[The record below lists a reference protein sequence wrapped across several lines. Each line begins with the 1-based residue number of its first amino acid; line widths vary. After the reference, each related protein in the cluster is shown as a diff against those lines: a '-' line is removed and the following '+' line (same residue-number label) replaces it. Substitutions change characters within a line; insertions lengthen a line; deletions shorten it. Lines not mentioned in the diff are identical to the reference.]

1 LGLAIVKSI
10 MQLHGGRVE
19 VSSSPLG
26 PTRFTLVF
34 PAD

>member
-19 VSSSPLG
+19 VQSQPAG

-34 PAD
+34 QAE